1 MAIAETGSL
10 SRGAQKVGWSYR
22 HAWGYLRRA
31 EDVLGIRLLAV
42 RHGKGGS
49 RGTRLTDT
57 AVALMR
63 ALLDAES
70 VTASEAG

>member
-31 EDVLGIRLLAV
+31 EGVLGTPLVAV
-42 RHGKGGS
+42 RHGKGVS
-49 RGTRLTDT
+49 RGARLTD
-57 AVALMR
+57 AAFAL
-63 ALLDAES
+63 AQTLLA
-70 VTASEAG
+70 